1 MITRQKII
9 DISKIILIPSMKEL
23 NIPVGNVITRQ
34 NIQVI
39 FKTILSGSMK
49 VSDIHVNNVVMR
61 QQQKEFLEG
70 ISGLSM
76 KVMSCPNSFQS
87 MDVSKRFQGQPL

>member
-1 MITRQKII
+1 
-9 DISKIILIPSMKEL
+9 MKEL

-76 KVMSCPNSFQS
+76 NFERQKKF
-87 MDVSKRFQGQPL
+87 